1 MIEYPTIPEKIVIHL
16 GAPDSDAANVEENF
30 QDYIKN
36 VASSEIY
43 PTWPREALIANILAQ
58 ISVALNRVYT
68 EFYRS
73 RGYDF
78 DITSSIANDQS
89 YVYQRNIYSN
99 ISELVDEIFNS
110 YLKRPEFIEPLYATF
125 CDGVEVECNGLSQW
139 GSVELAN
146 QGLDAFEIL
155 KRYYGA
161 NLEIVDN
168 VEVSNVVGSAPLRPL
183 SEGDTGRDVE
193 LIQRKLNRIS
203 SNYPGIPKIYPQDGF
218 FSESTTE
225 AVKKFQEVFNLDV
238 DGIVGKNTWYRIQFI
253 YNAVKNLSNL
263 NSEGLRLSDLSTAYP
278 SELKEGDASSGVL
291 VLQYYLHY
299 ISTFIPTVLDLSVDG
314 SFGEGTKNSVISFQK
329 TYGFPQTGI
338 VDRAVWDEIENVY
351 YSYLRSIPYEYT
363 NGSPLPFP
371 GRILRI
377 GIEGNDVLALQNY
390 LNYISNTYTTIPKIS
405 ADGIFGPAT
414 VNALNEFIRIFGV
427 DANPERVGAVLWR
440 AVTDV
445 YDDLYIGNM
454 ARTAQYSGRAISEE
468 NNV

>member
-1 MIEYPTIPEKIVIHL
+1 MIEYPIIPEKIVVHL
-16 GAPDSDAANVEENF
+16 GAPTADAQNVEVSF

-73 RGYDF
+73 RGYAF
-78 DITSSIANDQS
+78 DITSSIANDQAFI
-89 YVYQRNIYSN
+89 YQRNIYSN
-99 ISELVDEIFNS
+99 ISDLVDEIFNS

-125 CDGVEVECNGLSQW
+125 CDGVEVECQGLSQW

-146 QGLDAFEIL
+146 QGLNAFQIL
-155 KRYYGA
+155 ERYYGT
-161 NLEIVDN
+161 NLELVEN
-168 VEVSNVVGSAPLRPL
+168 VEVANVVGSAPPTPL

-218 FSESTTE
+218 YGESTTE
-225 AVKKFQEVFNLDV
+225 AVRKFQEVFNLDI

-253 YNAVKNLSNL
+253 YNAVKNLSTL
-263 NSEGLRLSDLSTAYP
+263 NSEGLRLSDLSTSYP
-278 SELKEGDASSGVL
+278 SELKLGDTSSGVL

-299 ISTFIPTVLDLSVDG
+299 ISTFVPTVLDLSVDG
-314 SFGEGTKNSVISFQK
+314 SFGVGTQNSVISFQRS
-329 TYGFPQTGI
+329 YGFAENGI
-338 VDRAVWDEIENVY
+338 VDRALWDEIENVY

-371 GRILRI
+371 GRILRV

-390 LNYISNTYTTIPKIS
+390 LNYISNTYPTIPKIS
-405 ADGIFGPAT
+405 VDGIFGPAT
-414 VNALNEFIRIFGV
+414 VNALNEFIRLFGI
-427 DANPERVGAVLWR
+427 DASGDRVGALLWQ
-440 AVTDV
+440 AVTNV
-445 YDDLYIGNM
+445 YDDLYVGNM
-454 ARTAQYSGRAISEE
+454 AAVGQYSGRAISEDS
-468 NNV
+468 NV